1 MYMHVHIIVFE
12 FPSYLDRYQV
22 LSGVPYAIQQVL
34 ISDLFYTQQYICVNS
49 SLPIR
54 LTLHSSLE
62 LICLFSTS
70 V

>member
-34 ISDLFYTQQYICVNS
+34 ISFLFYT
-49 SLPIR
+49 
-54 LTLHSSLE
+54 
-62 LICLFSTS
+62 
-70 V
+70 